1 MHWFSRFLVSSLG
14 QKLIMS
20 LTGIFLILFLIVHLG
35 GNLLLLVNDDGEL
48 FNRYSY
54 FMTHNIVIELIA
66 YLLYIFIVLHAIQG
80 IVLARYI
87 RKSRPNKYK
96 VNTYPKANTA
106 AKRMFILGLLI
117 LAFLLLHMGDFWVKM
132 KWGQLPT
139 VQYAGMDHEI
149 YNLFWRVNI
158 AFQQPWIVIVYLLG
172 VLALAFHLWHGFQSA
187 FQTLGINHKKYTP
200 LIRGI
205 GKAYSIIIPLGFAIL
220 PVYYYFFRQLME

>member
-1 MHWFSRFLVSSLG
+1 
-14 QKLIMS
+14 
-20 LTGIFLILFLIVHLG
+20 
-35 GNLLLLVNDDGEL
+35 
-48 FNRYSY
+48 
-54 FMTHNIVIELIA
+54 
-66 YLLYIFIVLHAIQG
+66 
-80 IVLARYI
+80 
-87 RKSRPNKYK
+87 
-96 VNTYPKANTA
+96 
-106 AKRMFILGLLI
+106 MFILGLLI

-149 YNLFWRVNI
+149 YNLYWRVNI

-187 FQTLGINHKKYTP
+187 FQTLGINHNKYTP
-200 LIRGI
+200 LIHGI